1 MENIQAINDGADE
14 KDFKELLEILKQ
26 FCQVEVLYNPD
37 DQKDKNV
44 TGDEVVKR
52 YENFKKQA
60 RKNDSET
67 ERVIQKSPKRARWEK
82 GQPSKT
88 STTISTAA

>member
-1 MENIQAINDGADE
+1 MENIQVLNDGADE
-14 KDFKELLEILKQ
+14 KDFKELLEILKH
-26 FCQVEVLYNPD
+26 FGQVEVLYNPD
-37 DQKDKNV
+37 DPKDKNV
-44 TGDEVVKR
+44 TGEEVVKR

-60 RKNDSET
+60 RKNDSRT
-67 ERVIQKSPKRARWEK
+67 KRVIQKSPKRARWEK